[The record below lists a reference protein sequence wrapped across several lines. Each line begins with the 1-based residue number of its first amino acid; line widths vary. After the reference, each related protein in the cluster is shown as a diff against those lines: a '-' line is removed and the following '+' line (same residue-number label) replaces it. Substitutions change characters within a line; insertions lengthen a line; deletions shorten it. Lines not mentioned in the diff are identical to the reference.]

1 MVGAAYMKSMLKR
14 TTLREIKSSL
24 GRYMAI
30 LAIVALGVGFFSGL
44 KMTKPY
50 MINTADTYIKDMNL
64 YDLRLLSSIGFVQED
79 VDSFNNE
86 EDVKYAEGS
95 HSYDILCTGLSKN
108 ETVLKAHSMPEN
120 INGIVLKEGRMPK
133 NSSECVADSRLVS
146 KDQLGTVIKL
156 TDSNEE
162 YTLNAFNE
170 KEYTIVGTVDSSYY
184 MNFERGTTSLGNGR
198 ISGFVYML
206 PETFNSDYYT
216 EVFIKFTDNY
226 KIYSK
231 EYDDYIEKKTEKWK
245 DICKSRKPDYY
256 ILGRNTNIG
265 YVCFENDSKIV
276 EGIAD
281 VFPLFFFMVAA
292 LVCITTMNRMV
303 EEQRTQIGVLKAL
316 GYSESSI
323 MGKFMFYSGSAALIG
338 CIFGYLGGTLIF
350 PAVIWKVYG
359 IMYSMPKLVYTFNIK
374 LAVIMVIVSLLCN
387 IGATWFSCRYELSE
401 TAASLM
407 RPKSPKAGKRIFLEK
422 ITFIWKRLKFL
433 QKVSARNILRYKKR
447 FFMMIIGISG
457 CTALLV
463 TGFGIKDSITGIASQ
478 QFDEIQISDGTISLK
493 NSAGTKSETPLTK
506 ELASLTDDY
515 AFACEESWDILYGS
529 KVKSVNMVI
538 MENPKEIKNYLNLHT
553 VNDKPIEY
561 PKKDA
566 AIISHKIADNYGIS
580 VGDEITIRN
589 GDMQEITVN
598 VSGIFENF
606 VYNYVYISPETYI
619 SAMGKEPEYQTVYV
633 NYKENLDVHESAAN
647 LMKLDEVSAVTVNQ
661 DIRKRFDSM
670 MSSLN
675 YIVLLIIICAAALAF
690 IVLYNLTNINITERI
705 REIATIKVL
714 GFYRNETSSYVF
726 RENMVL
732 TAIGAVIGLIP
743 GYFLHNFIMSRINV
757 DMVAFDIH
765 ILPASYLY
773 SIILTFI
780 FNFLVNRVMS
790 FKLEGIN
797 MAESLKSVD

>member
-1 MVGAAYMKSMLKR
+1 MKSMLKK

-24 GRYMAI
+24 GRYIAI

-50 MINTADTYIKDMNL
+50 MINTADTYLKDMNL
-64 YDLRLLSSIGFVQED
+64 YDLRLLSSLGFVQED
-79 VDSFNNE
+79 VDSFSNE
-86 EDVKYAEGS
+86 ENVKYAEGS
-95 HSYDILCTGLSKN
+95 HSYDVLCTGLSKN
-108 ETVLKAHSMPEN
+108 ETVLKTHSMPKN
-120 INGIVLKEGRMPK
+120 INGIVLKEGRMPE

-146 KDQLGTVIKL
+146 KEQLGTVIKL

-162 YTLNAFNE
+162 YTLNVFSE
-170 KEYTIVGTVDSSYY
+170 REYTIVGTVDSSYY

-198 ISGFVYML
+198 VSGFVYML
-206 PETFNSDYYT
+206 PDTFSSDYYT

-231 EYDDYIEKKTEKWK
+231 KYDDYIEQMAEKWE

-265 YVCFENDSKIV
+265 YVCFENDSNIV

-316 GYSESSI
+316 GYSKLSI

-338 CIFGYLGGTLIF
+338 CVAGYLGGTRIF

-359 IMYSMPKLVYTFNIK
+359 IMYSMPKLIYTFNVN
-374 LAVIMVIVSLLCN
+374 LAVIMIIVSLFCN

-401 TAASLM
+401 TAAALM

-422 ITFIWKRLKFL
+422 ITFVWKRLKFL

-447 FFMMIIGISG
+447 FFMMVIGISG

-463 TGFGIKDSITGIASQ
+463 TGFGIKDSITGIASR

-493 NSAGTKSETPLTK
+493 NSTDTKSETPLTK
-506 ELASLTDDY
+506 ELSSLTDDY
-515 AFACEESWDILYGS
+515 AFASEESWDILYGS
-529 KVKSVNMVI
+529 KIKSVNMVI
-538 MENPKEIKNYLNLHT
+538 MENPGEIKNYLNLHT
-553 VNDKPIEY
+553 VNDQPIEY
-561 PKKDA
+561 PKKDN
-566 AIISHKIADNYGIS
+566 AIISHKIADTYGIS
-580 VGDEITIRN
+580 VGDDIIIRN
-589 GDMQEITVN
+589 SDMQEITVTI
-598 VSGIFENF
+598 SGIFENF
-606 VYNYVYISPETYI
+606 VYNYVYISPETYT

-633 NYKENLDVHESAAN
+633 NYKNNLDVHKCAAN

-732 TAIGAVIGLIP
+732 TAIGAGIGLIP
-743 GYFLHNFIMSRINV
+743 GYFLHNFIMLRINV
-757 DMVAFDIH
+757 DMVAFDIR

-780 FNFLVNRVMS
+780 FNFMVNTVMS